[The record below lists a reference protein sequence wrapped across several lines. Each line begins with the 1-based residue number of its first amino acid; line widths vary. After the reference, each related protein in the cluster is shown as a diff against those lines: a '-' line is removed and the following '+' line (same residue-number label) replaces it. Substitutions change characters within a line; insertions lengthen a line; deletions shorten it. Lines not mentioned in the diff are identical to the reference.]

1 MAHCASGVVND
12 APNPAVDDGRLERI
26 ARNEV
31 LFRGVN
37 EEIAALNT
45 WGAGLTTFPIVCECG
60 TGSCTETLR
69 VPCTR
74 YEAVRSRPER
84 FIVKPGHELPEVE
97 DVVEEGAEFHIV
109 EKREGAPSR
118 IARGAVPRD

>member
-1 MAHCASGVVND
+1 M
-12 APNPAVDDGRLERI
+12 PNCV
-26 ARNEV
+26 
-31 LFRGVN
+31 
-37 EEIAALNT
+37 
-45 WGAGLTTFPIVCECG
+45 GAGLTTFPIVCECG

-109 EKREGAPSR
+109 EKREAKWTGT
-118 IARGAVPRD
+118 